1 MLNKIRFSV
10 TLVTVLLVAGIT
22 GCAATPP
29 IDESKSQITVAE
41 RERVAAGTP
50 VEDWR
55 LRIYPESIARSSK
68 LHTVGKVVWIGK
80 PVEGSGD
87 NLSYVPL
94 RINCMQGLTQGELT
108 FRFIPYWDSDDAILR
123 IEVGQ
128 RVLVSFGSISED
140 DSGTIALPI
149 SNIYLIED
157 DQTMKLLDKAGTVV
171 GNLDNFRSQFGLD

>member
-1 MLNKIRFSV
+1 MQNKIRFSIA
-10 TLVTVLLVAGIT
+10 LAAVLLVVSST
-22 GCAATPP
+22 GCAATVP
-29 IDESKSQITVAE
+29 IDESQSQITVAQ

-50 VEDWR
+50 VEDWKLR
-55 LRIYPESIARSSK
+55 LYPESIARSSQ
-68 LHTVGKVVWIGK
+68 LHTVGQVVWIGK
-80 PVEGSGD
+80 PVEGIGD
-87 NLSYVPL
+87 NLAYVPI

-140 DSGTIALPI
+140 DSGSIALPI

-171 GNLDNFRSQFGLD
+171 GNLENFRTQFGLD